1 MSRWWGPGRAGMWR
15 PSGAPSWACRSAPA
29 RTTGPGASAS
39 TGDVSPPRRCCATRR
54 WWGFSPER
62 QSSGSSSRASR
73 PTMPRR
79 SGGAARSPIGWP
91 RGSNSSSGRTRSPST
106 PGADGSRARRW
117 WRSLPRA
124 GRLERAPKSLII
136 IGAGAVGMEFADV
149 YATYGVQVTL
159 LEALPRVLPMED
171 EEVSAQ
177 LARLFPRRGIG
188 VRTGVK
194 VGSVKAT
201 KSGVTVEVEAE
212 GKAERLQAGQVLM
225 AAGRSAK
232 VKDLGLE
239 ALGVALERGFA
250 KVSPRME
257 TSVKGLYAIG
267 DMAGQPVLA
276 PKAMAAGVVPAQAIP
291 AA

>member
-1 MSRWWGPGRAGMWR
+1 MWR
-15 PSGAPSWACRSAPA
+15 PSGAPRWAPRSPPS
-29 RTTGPGASAS
+29 RTTVPGASAS

-106 PGADGSRARRW
+106 PGADGSRAWRW
-117 WRSLPRA
+117 WRSPPRA
-124 GRLERAPKSLII
+124 GRAPKAMII
-136 IGAGAVGMEFADV
+136 IGAGAVGMEFADI

-177 LARLFPRRGIG
+177 LGRLFARRGLG

-194 VGSVKAT
+194 VGSVKPA
-201 KSGVTVEVEAE
+201 KGGVTVEMEAE
-212 GKAERLQAGQVLM
+212 GKAERLQAEQVLM
-225 AAGRSAK
+225 AVGRSAK

-239 ALGVALERGFA
+239 DLRVARGA
-250 KVSPRME
+250 
-257 TSVKGLYAIG
+257 
-267 DMAGQPVLA
+267 
-276 PKAMAAGVVPAQAIP
+276 
-291 AA
+291 